1 MKINLKSSST
11 IWVSLFFVLQ
21 NLYTNGKKSE
31 MDLFKQILME
41 SIWVRVDILV
51 NSDLTGWKR
60 FYGTS
65 CPS

>member
-41 SIWVRVDILV
+41 SIWVRVDI
-51 NSDLTGWKR
+51 
-60 FYGTS
+60 
-65 CPS
+65 